1 MMQEVGNF
9 NFKINFIPNGL
20 EKYISF
26 NIINE
31 LFFIDSF
38 QFLSSSLDGLVRN
51 LSEND
56 FKYLSQE
63 DNENNEDF
71 ENSTDHAYVESDVK
85 VRGHCHITQKYR
97 GSAHE
102 DCNIKVKLNHKIHI
116 LFHNLK
122 NFDSNFIMQEV
133 GNFNFEI
140 NFIPNGL
147 EKYTSF
153 NINNKLIFIDSFQF
167 LSSLLDGLV
176 NTLSKNDLTYLSQE
190 SDGNVLDLVKLEGF
204 YPYEYMR
211 DFKKFKEE
219 LPSKQK
225 LVIMNR
231 TCS

>member
-9 NFKINFIPNGL
+9 NFKINFIPNGW

-26 NIINE
+26 NIINK

-51 LSEND
+51 LSENE

-97 GSAHE
+97 GFAHE

-122 NFDSNFIMQEV
+122 NYDSNFIMQEV

-190 SDGNVLDLVKLEGF
+190 SDSNVLDLVKLKGF

-211 DFKKFKEE
+211 DF
-219 LPSKQK
+219 
-225 LVIMNR
+225 
-231 TCS
+231 

>member
-26 NIINE
+26 NIINK

-71 ENSTDHAYVESDVK
+71 ENSTDHAYVESDDK

-122 NFDSNFIMQEV
+122 NYDSNFIMQEA

-153 NINNKLIFIDSFQF
+153 NIDNKLIFIDSFQF

-190 SDGNVLDLVKLEGF
+190 SDGNVLDLVKLKGF
-204 YPYEYMR
+204 YPYEYMK
-211 DFKKFKEE
+211 DFEKFKEE